1 MEILCFR
8 GTRVNIVLREYQR
21 IIDLLLKG
29 GGGTWGGSVEF
40 GDFRK
45 YARYG
50 HNLF

>member
-8 GTRVNIVLREYQR
+8 PTVVNILLREYQR
-21 IIDLLLKG
+21 IIEQNEKAGNYRHDPL
-29 GGGTWGGSVEF
+29 WFF